1 MLTFSDRSDIISIV
15 ISKKTLTEK
24 VQGDGFQRVAVRC
37 DAIRTAHAGS
47 FPSLSAESSKQMRSL
62 TVIEFERYGP

>member
-47 FPSLSAESSKQMRSL
+47 FPSLSAEIQ
-62 TVIEFERYGP
+62 